1 MNNTLKLINAFIA
14 NTDPARYNNVSYN
27 KYYRDMT
34 SVSTSLID
42 ESEKYNKD
50 YKLLLIQVNKLPES
64 TIKDNILRILE
75 GPGPGGIA
83 C

>member
-1 MNNTLKLINAFIA
+1 MNNTLKLINSLIA
-14 NTDPARYNNVSYN
+14 NTDPTKYDNIAYTRYY
-27 KYYRDMT
+27 KDMT
-34 SVSTSLID
+34 SISTKLID
-42 ESEKYNKD
+42 ESAECDKN

-75 GPGPGGIA
+75 GPGPGGTT